1 MRDIRLKISL
11 QCCFT
16 VSCQNKR
23 SLTRVLKKNS
33 LKDGINDA
41 NDGIVPMQS
50 VIHARDAGLKFKG
63 TERNGHPEK
72 ENFTLKQQNSR

>member
-1 MRDIRLKISL
+1 MRDIRLKILL

-23 SLTRVLKKNS
+23 SLTRLLRKTS
-33 LKDGINDA
+33 LKEDLNDA
-41 NDGIVPMQS
+41 NDGIVPMRS

-63 TERNGHPEK
+63 TGQNGHLEK